1 MTHHNQNSQQTGN
14 RETWETAIQWVSAN
28 RKLIRQIASPYI
40 RHMSADSND
49 LIQEAAIAAFKALIA
64 CRKKDKQD
72 QLIQFFRVIFKTHCI
87 KLASGVQAVN
97 ILDEHYLPHQEKP
110 EEAEDQGTIQIE
122 EALQAVSK
130 RQREVCIWLLQ
141 QPEPVSTPEL
151 AKKFKVSR
159 RHACRLISGSIQ
171 RISKATV

>member
-1 MTHHNQNSQQTGN
+1 MTLQTQNSQQTGN
-14 RETWETAIQWVSAN
+14 REIWETAIQWVSAN
-28 RKLIRQIASPYI
+28 RRLIRQIASPYI

-49 LIQEAAIAAFKALIA
+49 LSQEAAIAAFKAIIA
-64 CRKKDKQD
+64 SRKKDKPD
-72 QLIQFFRVIFKTHCI
+72 QFIQFFRVIFKTHCI
-87 KLASGVQAVN
+87 KLASGIQAVN
-97 ILDEHYLPHQEKP
+97 ILEEHYLPYPEKS
-110 EEAEDQGTIQIE
+110 EEAEDQGAVRIE

-130 RQREVCIWLLQ
+130 RQREVCRWLLQ

-171 RISKATV
+171 RICKETA